1 MRKSKC
7 IITFCTFFML
17 TCTLV
22 GCVDNS
28 FDFDSLDWTMGFG
41 GDNLALPGNS
51 SIKEIMLDDI
61 LELKENE
68 NVKIDE
74 KTGNYYFE
82 LVGTMGKESHPKVD
96 PVEIDVRNK
105 RNDSLLFTF
114 PKVPENLAGR
124 TFTLEELS
132 EYYDIPELKGD
143 FFGFSSREERPADLK
158 DIYEA
163 DCSSD
168 VTFIVEF
175 SQSMKDINA
184 YFKTV
189 TVTFPDFI
197 VLNEENKSGAIVD
210 NATHSVTVK
219 NVSARKGAT
228 FSTEIVKLVNVDHSV
243 EIPNKKEFVHVAE
256 DSIRM
261 EGDLTAEAVLDRL
274 TLVETEGETDYFV
287 KGRMLIG
294 DVKISR
300 IVGQF
305 SPSIDMNVGSA
316 KVGDIPDFLNDE
328 DVVVDLENPQ
338 IRLQLYTDLDI
349 SGIVDGDV
357 VARDKQG
364 KELARVHIP
373 KFKMIANGQTNLLL
387 CQQEM
392 QEEGWQTVVV
402 PDLTRLVNKI
412 PSTVDFELS
421 ATGNPDD
428 MADIVLGHRYTVSPP
443 SYSIYAPL
451 TFTDKAKIVYT
462 DSLIGWNSDLEDL
475 DLSENAVIKLTADA
489 YSKMPAELKMEVY
502 GLDMNGKRIP
512 DDRLLITVNAT
523 IAAAEKEG
531 EEKMTPIE
539 LSLEQKDRKVFRELD
554 GIAFKITGGNFLK
567 GRTLNAYKQTIRL
580 DKVKLTMNGR
590 LIADL
595 ND

>member
-1 MRKSKC
+1 MFLSMNWISDFVDLSGLDKVELINKFSLSTAEVENEIFYKGSDLSGIVVAEIKSVEDHPESKKLHLLKVDIGGDELVDVVCGAPNVRVGLKTAFAKLGAKIGEIEISPRKLAGYTSNGMC
-7 IITFCTFFML
+7 CSEAEIGISD
-17 TCTLV
+17 
-22 GCVDNS
+22 DNS
-28 FDFDSLDWTMGFG
+28 GIM
-41 GDNLALPGNS
+41 
-51 SIKEIMLDDI
+51 EITDD
-61 LELKENE
+61 
-68 NVKIDE
+68 VK
-74 KTGNYYFE
+74 N
-82 LVGTMGKESHPKVD
+82 GT
-96 PVEIDVRNK
+96 
-105 RNDSLLFTF
+105 
-114 PKVPENLAGR
+114 
-124 TFTLEELS
+124 
-132 EYYDIPELKGD
+132 
-143 FFGFSSREERPADLK
+143 DLK

-274 TLVETEGETDYFV
+274 TLVETEGETDYYV

-364 KELARVHIP
+364 KELSRVHIP
-373 KFKMIANGQTNLLL
+373 KFKMFANGQTNLLL

-451 TFTDKAKIVYT
+451 MFTDKAKIVYT
-462 DSLIGWNSDLEDL
+462 DSLIGWNGDLDDL
-475 DLSENAVIKLTADA
+475 DLSENAVIKLTAEA